1 MTEPT
6 FCSDLSSTQLDLLK
20 EIARMQMGHGLDYD
34 SKIMDQARK
43 KAEKRFEE
51 SQMEKRRAQEQLEE
65 HEAGQMQKAVD
76 DMLDGASLEE
86 LLRSL
91 GDDHERA
98 RLSSEI
104 DLLNQEPQQLIKDD
118 FEKVIS
124 RFNEKGLTDATKP
137 KVTLTSKGA
146 RLLGHGYLSRI
157 LQKLSRQ
164 GVGPHTI
171 EDVGHGPWQTSTIRP
186 YQAGDPYERISFEH
200 SILATLERGS
210 TPRELELR
218 DFRVYEAIH
227 STEVQFGILV
237 DQSASM
243 ARGGKMEAAVETAL
257 ALAELMRSEFPE
269 DKLHIYAF
277 SEEVQKVR
285 PWELPS
291 TPVQPGYTDIRAAL
305 RQYRREVAFMSGNK
319 QAHLITDSAP
329 NFEDGEYTGF
339 IRASRGLVE
348 EAKRFKAAGIVL
360 NIVMLD
366 EERKFRD
373 VAKEIAQ
380 QNLGRVFFMRPGEL
394 GEAVVEDYL
403 LSKKE
408 TIRF

>member
-1 MTEPT
+1 MLNSYLFEL
-6 FCSDLSSTQLDLLK
+6 FVDLD
-20 EIARMQMGHGLDYD
+20 HGFLVAPFLQNI
-34 SKIMDQARK
+34 SIKH
-43 KAEKRFEE
+43 KAEQRFDE
-51 SQMEKRRAQEQLEE
+51 SQMEKQRAQERLEE
-65 HEAGQMQKAVD
+65 HEAGQMQKTMD
-76 DMLDGASLEE
+76 ELLDGASLEE
-86 LLRSL
+86 LLRAL

-104 DLLNQEPQQLIKDD
+104 ELLEREPQQLTKED
-118 FEKVIS
+118 FDEVIS
-124 RFNEKGLTDATKP
+124 RFNEKGLTVSTKP
-137 KVTLTSKGA
+137 KITLTSKGA
-146 RLLGHGYLSRI
+146 RLLGYGYLSRI

-164 GVGPHTI
+164 GVGPDTI
-171 EDVGHGPWQTSTIRP
+171 EDVGHGPWHASTIRS
-186 YQAGDPYERISFEH
+186 YEAGDPYERISFEH
-200 SILATLERGS
+200 SILATLERGVS
-210 TPRELELR
+210 PRELELR

-243 ARGGKMEAAVETAL
+243 ARGGKMEAALETAL
-257 ALAELMRSEFPE
+257 ALSELMRSQFPE

-277 SEEVQKVR
+277 SEEVRKVR

-291 TPVQPGYTDIRAAL
+291 SPVQPGYTDISAAL
-305 RQYRREVAFMSGNK
+305 KQYRREVAFMSGNK

-329 NFEDGEYTGF
+329 NFENGEYTGF
-339 IRASRGLVE
+339 TIASKGLVE

-373 VAKEIAQ
+373 MAKEIAQ
-380 QNLGRVFFMRPGEL
+380 QNLGRVFFMRPGQL
-394 GEAVVEDYL
+394 GEALVEDYL

-408 TIRF
+408 VIKF